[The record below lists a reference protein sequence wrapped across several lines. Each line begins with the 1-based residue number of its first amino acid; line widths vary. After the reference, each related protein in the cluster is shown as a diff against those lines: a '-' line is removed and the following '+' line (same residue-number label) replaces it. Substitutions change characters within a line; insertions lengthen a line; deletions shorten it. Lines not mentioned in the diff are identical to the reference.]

1 MQMPP
6 TLRFPR
12 AGQLVLDFDG
22 VLCDS
27 ATECLHI
34 IWASYNG
41 FGVEA
46 FGARTGPHAV
56 PAAGAAR
63 HWRGRRLLGALAR
76 VVVGVARARGRPRTP
91 PGRPLAGRSRT
102 GSGSCRRG
110 GPTPSP
116 PTRARIARPSARSDA

>member
-46 FGARTGPHAV
+46 FGARTGPHAL
-56 PAAGAAR
+56 PADVAAR
-63 HWRGRRLLGALAR
+63 YGRTRPFMRHLAHFVVALLDGPVPSDR
-76 VVVGVARARGRPRTP
+76 VAFAELFASLPEGMADAFAADARAYRAAVR
-91 PGRPLAGRSRT
+91 AE
-102 GSGSCRRG
+102 RR
-110 GPTPSP
+110 
-116 PTRARIARPSARSDA
+116 D